1 MTSPLEA
8 AQDAA
13 PGRIDRVESLLL
25 AVTLANE
32 PNPLGCIDDARRC
45 DGFRYEVMSA
55 AGKADPIWAAQDAAA
70 LASEMT
76 GAAS

>member
-1 MTSPLEA
+1 MSRSRYRAVTSSTPTGEE
-8 AQDAA
+8 
-13 PGRIDRVESLLL
+13 P

-55 AGKADPIWAAQDAAA
+55 AGEAEPIGACRLATQGAEA
-70 LASEMT
+70 LASGIT
-76 GAAS
+76 GAAP